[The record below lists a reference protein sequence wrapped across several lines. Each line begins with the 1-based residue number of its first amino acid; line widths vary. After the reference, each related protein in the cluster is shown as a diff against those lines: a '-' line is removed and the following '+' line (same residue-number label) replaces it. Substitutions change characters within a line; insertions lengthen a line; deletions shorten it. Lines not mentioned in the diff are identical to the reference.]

1 MTIGK
6 WIGIISFLVSLYI
19 VWKISHIILLAFT
32 AVILAI
38 AINRIV
44 RRLQKSGVNRAIA
57 VAISVGSI
65 LMIILGFLALTVPV
79 IVQQWQE
86 LTDRIPQGL
95 EQLKQWYTQLQT
107 WLPSRMLG
115 DMNNI
120 EDVIQQLASSYDRWI
135 GSFFTFF
142 SSSVET
148 LLQTLLVIAI
158 TIMLL
163 SNPKPYRQ
171 AFILLFPSFYRR
183 RVDAILDQC
192 EESVVGCVLGILF
205 NMVVIGIMSGLGLW
219 ILGVRLALVNA
230 LLAAVLTLIPNL
242 GPTISVIPPAILAL
256 LDSPWKSV
264 SVIVLYIAI
273 QQMES
278 NILTPLVM
286 KRQVSLLPAVTLL
299 SQITFALFFGALG
312 LFLALPLVVIL
323 QVWLRELLVED
334 ILNPW
339 SKPNIP
345 KIKTPSEDGYSHS
358 LAEGDRSS

>member
-19 VWKISHIILLAFT
+19 IWKISHIILLAFT

-38 AINRIV
+38 ATNRIV
-44 RRLQKSGVNRAIA
+44 RRLQKSGVNRGVA

-65 LMIILGFLALTVPV
+65 LILISGFLALTVPV

-95 EQLKQWYTQLQT
+95 EQLKQWYSQLQS
-107 WLPSRMLG
+107 WLPERMLG
-115 DMNNI
+115 DMNSI

-148 LLQTLLVIAI
+148 LLQILLVIAV

-163 SNPKPYRQ
+163 GNPQAYRR
-171 AFILLFPSFYRR
+171 AFILLFPCFYRR
-183 RVDAILDQC
+183 RIHQILDQC

-219 ILGVRLALVNA
+219 ILGVKLALVNA

-256 LDSPWKSV
+256 LDSPWKTV

-273 QQMES
+273 QQIES

-299 SQITFALFFGALG
+299 SQITFAVFFGALG

-334 ILNPW
+334 ILNTW
-339 SKPNIP
+339 SKPNLP
-345 KIKTPSEDGYSHS
+345 PIKVPSEDGYPHS
-358 LAEGDRSS
+358 KRE